1 MDNNNSELDRAKSV
15 LKAIPLMSKEIVD
28 DTLYEKVLSFLD
40 SVIAKDNTL
49 QFDSW
54 GILDILK
61 QVHKT
66 I

>member
-61 QVHKT
+61 QVHKK

>member
-1 MDNNNSELDRAKSV
+1 MDNSELDRARSV
-15 LKAIPLMSKEIVD
+15 LEAIPLMSKEIVD

-61 QVHKT
+61 QVHKK